1 MAERKIAVKNDNNEI
16 TAEVRHTFGKGAAR
30 KMRVLGK
37 IPAVV
42 YGHGTAPQH
51 LALPGHEVGLLL
63 RKANAVLTI
72 DIEGTTQLALVKDV
86 QKDPVKQIIE
96 HIDLIVIRAG
106 EKVTVD
112 VAIHIEGEPV
122 SGTVANIE
130 SNTVSLEALAT
141 SIPERIIVSVEGAE
155 SGTQIF
161 AKDLELPTGASLITD
176 EDTLVIN
183 VVTPGEQDL
192 GDEPVADE
200 VDETPADAAE

>member
-1 MAERKIAVKNDNNEI
+1 MGERKVAAKNENNEI
-16 TAEVRHTFGKGAAR
+16 TAEVRHSFGKGAAR

-112 VAIHIEGEPV
+112 VAIHLEGEPV
-122 SGTVANIE
+122 SGTVATIE
-130 SNTVSLEALAT
+130 ANTVSLEALAT
-141 SIPERIIVSVEGAE
+141 SIPERIIVSVEGLE
-155 SGTQIF
+155 SGTQIL
-161 AKDLELPTGASLITD
+161 AKDLVLPAGASLITED
-176 EDTLVIN
+176 DTLVIN
-183 VVTPGEQDL
+183 VTTPSEQDL
-192 GDEPVADE
+192 GEESTEADTT
-200 VDETPADAAE
+200 DAPAAAAE